1 MRGGAAACLP
11 FFITPARSKSHLSGG
26 HVSEV
31 SRRCLRSV
39 SASGVSLEVANRTRQ
54 TRRGAISRLHLGY
67 LSATPRLSLGYLSA
81 ISRLHLG
88 YLSAISRLS
97 LGYIS
102 AISRLSLGYLSAIS
116 PQIALV
122 KHDVQPPLPPP
133 PAGQQALHRRRRPNH
148 DVRAS
153 RVVGARLRNPRH
165 LRVITIS

>member
-54 TRRGAISRLHLGY
+54 SRRGAISRLH
-67 LSATPRLSLGYLSA
+67 LGYLSA

-88 YLSAISRLS
+88 YLSATSRLS
-97 LGYIS
+97 LGCLS
-102 AISRLSLGYLSAIS
+102 AVSPLYLGYLSAVPRLYLGYFSVTSRLYLGVEGLEELAIVS
-116 PQIALV
+116 EEEGGERIPGRCLGGV
-122 KHDVQPPLPPP
+122 LEES
-133 PAGQQALHRRRRPNH
+133 RRCLGG
-148 DVRAS
+148 VS
-153 RVVGARLRNPRH
+153 EG
-165 LRVITIS
+165 S